1 MGSVAESGD
10 AQKKLHEWV
19 VATQVR

>member
-1 MGSVAESGD
+1 VGSVADSGD